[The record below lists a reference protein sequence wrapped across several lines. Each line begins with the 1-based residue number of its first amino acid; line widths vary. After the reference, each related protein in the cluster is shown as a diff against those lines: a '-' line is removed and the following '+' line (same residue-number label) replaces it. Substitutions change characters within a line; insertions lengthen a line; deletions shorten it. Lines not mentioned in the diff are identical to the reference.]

1 MGICGPHPSLSR
13 MASAPLIRTT
23 AGSWTE
29 HSVDVERDITGYN
42 PPTPTRKVTPRLMSV
57 VVFAGYMLGH
67 RKTWTG
73 EREIKN
79 AGCLLKIFSCSFL
92 VLLYENLTCIQ
103 LSYINLKK
111 KNCSECCPDMVF
123 QHRVKEGRNLIS
135 RWRMLLEYKTTTDQ
149 GL

>member
-1 MGICGPHPSLSR
+1 MGICGPHPSLLR

-67 RKTWTG
+67 QKTWTG

-79 AGCLLKIFSCSFL
+79 AECLLKNFSCFL

-111 KNCSECCPDMVF
+111 K
-123 QHRVKEGRNLIS
+123 
-135 RWRMLLEYKTTTDQ
+135 LL
-149 GL
+149 

>member
-1 MGICGPHPSLSR
+1 MGIRGPHPSPSR
-13 MASAPLIRTT
+13 MASAPLLRTT

-42 PPTPTRKVTPRLMSV
+42 SPTPTRKVTPRLMSV

-67 RKTWTG
+67 QKTWTG
-73 EREIKN
+73 ECEIKN
-79 AGCLLKIFSCSFL
+79 AGCLLKIFSWSFL

-111 KNCSECCPDMVF
+111 TALNAALTWYF
-123 QHRVKEGRNLIS
+123 NTG
-135 RWRMLLEYKTTTDQ
+135 
-149 GL
+149 

>member
-67 RKTWTG
+67 QKTWTG

-79 AGCLLKIFSCSFL
+79 AECLLKNFSCSFL

-111 KNCSECCPDMVF
+111 KTALNAALTWYF
-123 QHRVKEGRNLIS
+123 NTG
-135 RWRMLLEYKTTTDQ
+135 
-149 GL
+149 